1 LETTFTEGVLIRAQ
15 NGAPTTARIPIT
27 AVTPTIAL
35 PTETLETPVAERTA
49 TAVGL
54 AAI

>member
-1 LETTFTEGVLIRAQ
+1 VLTRAQ
-15 NGAPTTARIPIT
+15 NGAPTTARIPKT
-27 AVTPTIAL
+27 AVTPKTSL
-35 PTETLETPVAERTA
+35 PTEMLETPVAERTA